1 MEEQLKEMID
11 KCDDA
16 AISAL
21 YLYMTAS
28 KEKQIII
35 EMMVFLMNKLQ
46 ECTT

>member
-11 KCDDA
+11 KCDDV

-21 YLYMTAS
+21 YLYVNAS
-28 KEKQIII
+28 KEKRIII
-35 EMMVFLMNKLQ
+35 EMMMFLVNKLQ